1 MIILTFLRTLREI
14 FAETQEM
21 RRAAA
26 KRHPFVSDW
35 E

>member
-1 MIILTFLRTLREI
+1 MIILTFLRTMRDI
-14 FAETQEM
+14 FVEAQAM

-26 KRHPFVSDW
+26 RRYPFIRDW